1 MLSVNS
7 MLNSDRPHPII
18 TEKSTSSQQS
28 MRSTVLN
35 ISHILCDPPLKSPSL
50 SPSSS
55 PSPTDS
61 FPFPFAQELNT
72 PTTQTTIP
80 SPLHY
85 ANSDFALHSR
95 PFLPTTLLE
104 DKRRSPS
111 LPIMCG
117 QDINNN
123 NNKTSSLFT
132 SVSASASASIEE
144 HDELEEDDELDD
156 DQLSI
161 NSKTSSLSSS
171 TSATARLKAK
181 RRRANAKQ
189 LQILNQVFDRTFFPS
204 TQMRAEL
211 GRQLGMSPRTVQ
223 IWFQNKRQAMRTRER
238 QRLLK
243 MKDGSD

>member
-28 MRSTVLN
+28 VRST
-35 ISHILCDPPLKSPSL
+35 
-50 SPSSS
+50 
-55 PSPTDS
+55 
-61 FPFPFAQELNT
+61 ELNT
-72 PTTQTTIP
+72 PTTQTTIT

-117 QDINNN
+117 QDINND
-123 NNKTSSLFT
+123 NKTSSLFT
-132 SVSASASASIEE
+132 PVSASTSASIEE
-144 HDELEEDDELDD
+144 HDELEEDDDLDD

-243 MKDGSD
+243 LKDGSD